1 MKARFRFE
9 KKGKMRYHGH
19 LDMMRFIQKAVLR
32 AKLPIKYS
40 EGFNP
45 HQIMSFGAPLSVG
58 LTSDGEYMDIEFKE
72 NMDLN
77 DAVTRLNEQM
87 VEGLRFISANELPE
101 KALKCMSAVTAAK
114 YEVGF
119 KYDEDKERL
128 VSSIMADS
136 FDGFYTNA
144 DEIILEK
151 ETKSGVSVLNIRD
164 DIYEASLDFSKEKC
178 FYFFLASG
186 SALNI
191 KPEVVINLFA
201 KYLGIESFETSR
213 LDINRIDMITG
224 DKETGFV
231 SLGDIKL

>member
-1 MKARFRFE
+1 MKARFKFV
-9 KKGKMRYHGH
+9 KNGKMRYHGH

-58 LTSDGEYMDIEFKE
+58 LTSDGEYMDVEFKE
-72 NMDLN
+72 DIELA
-77 DAVTRLNEQM
+77 DAIERLNEQM
-87 VEGLRFISANELPE
+87 VDGLRFISANFLPE

-119 KYDEDKERL
+119 KYDEDKQRL
-128 VSSIMADS
+128 ADALYDGA
-136 FDGFYTNA
+136 FDEFYTNA
-144 DEIILEK
+144 SEIILEK

-164 DIYEASLDFSKEKC
+164 DIYEAALDLDKEKC

-201 KYLGIESFETSR
+201 KKLGIEPFETSR

-224 DKETGFV
+224 DKESGFI